1 MIKIIIC
8 DDQDIVRE
16 GLQTI
21 LDTEKTIEVL
31 NTATDGQDLLDKLA
45 LQGTSLPD
53 LILLDLKM
61 PIKNGIQATKEIRR
75 SYPQIKILILTT
87 YAEDQW
93 VIDALKAGASGYL
106 LKDTPKEK
114 LIDAIK
120 GTVIGETYV
129 DPSVAGKLLPFVQH
143 RSTLSSISK
152 IILTVREKEILLF
165 IAKGLSNGEI
175 GEKLFLSTG
184 TVRNYIS
191 MIFTKLEVSDRT
203 EAAIAGLREELIKL
217 EDI

>member
-21 LDTEKTIEVL
+21 LGTDKTIQVSS
-31 NTATDGQDLLDKLA
+31 TATDGQDLIDQLEKMRT
-45 LQGTSLPD
+45 QLPD

-61 PIKNGIQATKEIRR
+61 PIMNGIQATKEIRR
-75 SYPQIKILILTT
+75 TYPSIRILILTT
-87 YAEDQW
+87 YADDQW
-93 VIDALKAGASGYL
+93 VIDSLKAGASGYL

-120 GTVIGETYV
+120 GTVEGETYV
-129 DPSVAGKLLPFVQH
+129 DPSVAGKLLPFVQL
-143 RSTLSSISK
+143 RRGMRTPST
-152 IILTVREKEILLF
+152 IILTDREKDILLS

-191 MIFTKLEVSDRT
+191 MIFTKLGVSDRT